1 MFYTFLS
8 TNPSIIPIKGIFGFA
23 ISANY
28 SLTSPMLVNMV
39 SIDEFSNAYGLLLL
53 IQGVSNLVGPPFA
66 GYLYDISHVWYYTF
80 GFGGIF
86 ITLSGIFVV
95 LLPFVSWLRSH
106 LTQSKEKNGPS
117 QAQKEDV
124 EIDSFVEGRGMDI
137 TKTQNKYGKENGISD
152 KGDSE
157 LRLVDTE
164 VVCEG
169 SINQN
174 KERKNTIKSFNH
186 SNNGASHQSS
196 PVPV

>member
-1 MFYTFLS
+1 
-8 TNPSIIPIKGIFGFA
+8 
-23 ISANY
+23 
-28 SLTSPMLVNMV
+28 MLVNMV

-95 LLPFVSWLRSH
+95 VLPFISWVKCQI
-106 LTQSKEKNGPS
+106 TQSKDKNS
-117 QAQKEDV
+117 LVQAPREDV
-124 EIDSFVEGRGMDI
+124 ENASFVEGREADV
-137 TKTQNKYGKENGISD
+137 TKMERRCVKENGIRD
-152 KGDSE
+152 NEDSE

-164 VVCEG
+164 VIFEG
-169 SINQN
+169 SVNQN
-174 KERKNTIKSFNH
+174 EDRTNTIKSFNY
-186 SNNGASHQSS
+186 SNNGNPQQLS